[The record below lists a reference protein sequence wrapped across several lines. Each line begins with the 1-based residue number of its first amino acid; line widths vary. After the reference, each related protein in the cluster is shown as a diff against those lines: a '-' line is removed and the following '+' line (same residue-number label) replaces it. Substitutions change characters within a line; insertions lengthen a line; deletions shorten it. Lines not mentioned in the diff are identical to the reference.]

1 MATGLKIAE
10 PPPRRAATVETATP
24 EGAAPGEK
32 FNQVREI
39 DKVQFNKRVT
49 ARVADGFE
57 ILAIKTRRKVPE
69 LLAEALD
76 LLQEKYGKV

>member
-10 PPPRRAATVETATP
+10 PPLRRTATEITKPERAAR
-24 EGAAPGEK
+24 GEK

-57 ILAIKTRRKVPE
+57 ILAIKTRRKVPD
-69 LLAEALD
+69 LLSEALD
-76 LLQEKYGKV
+76 LLLEKYGKV

>member
-1 MATGLKIAE
+1 MATGLKVAE
-10 PPPRRAATVETATP
+10 PPPRRAATETTAP
-24 EGAAPGEK
+24 ERAAPGEK

-57 ILAIKTRRKVPE
+57 ILAIKTRRKVPD
-69 LLAEALD
+69 LLSEALD

>member
-10 PPPRRAATVETATP
+10 PPPRRIATKETATP
-24 EGAAPGEK
+24 ERVAAGEK

>member
-10 PPPRRAATVETATP
+10 PPPRRISKEVATP
-24 EGAAPGEK
+24 EHIAPGEK
-32 FNQVREI
+32 FNQVREG

-57 ILAIKTRRKVPE
+57 ILAIKTRRKVPD
-69 LLAEALD
+69 LLSEGLD